1 MSRKRYFRT
10 EHDAGDHKVTR
21 YQEFR
26 GELCTRQ
33 IEVSQG
39 RWRFA
44 WQSPDLRNPL
54 IADVPLSTLALTEA
68 SAITRQAF
76 DDAWATAQARG
87 RHTLIAAM
95 PWEDGA
101 CCAQAVRVGR
111 TVMVAGISATDDHGQ
126 VVGLGDAYAQTVF
139 ILQRIERA
147 LHQVGAAPED
157 IVRTRVFVTATAS
170 LPDVR
175 RAHAEFFAGIRPVT
189 TLAIV
194 QSLARPGLL
203 VTIEA
208 DALIASAD

>member
-1 MSRKRYFRT
+1 MSRKRYFKT
-10 EHDAGDHKVTR
+10 EHDAGDHRVIR
-21 YQEFR
+21 YLEFR

-33 IEVSQG
+33 IEVSRG

-54 IADVPLSTLALTEA
+54 LADVPLSTLALAEA
-68 SAITRQAF
+68 NAVTRQAF

-87 RHTLIAAM
+87 RHTLIADV
-95 PWEDGA
+95 PWEHSA

-111 TVMVAGISATDDHGQ
+111 TVMVAGTSATDDQWQ
-126 VVGLGDAYAQTVF
+126 VVGLDDAYAQTVF

-157 IVRTRVFVTATAS
+157 IVRTRVFVTDTAS
-170 LPDVR
+170 LPDVV
-175 RAHAEFFAGIRPVT
+175 RAHAEFFADIRPVT
-189 TLAIV
+189 TLAVV
-194 QSLARPGLL
+194 QSLIMPGLL

>member
-1 MSRKRYFRT
+1 MSRKRYFKT
-10 EHDAGDHKVTR
+10 EHDAGDHRVIR
-21 YQEFR
+21 YLEFR

-33 IEVSQG
+33 IEVSRG

-54 IADVPLSTLALTEA
+54 IADVPLSTLALAEA
-68 SAITRQAF
+68 NAVTRQAF

-87 RHTLIAAM
+87 RHTLIADV
-95 PWEDGA
+95 PWEHSA

-111 TVMVAGISATDDHGQ
+111 TVMVAGTNATDDQWQ
-126 VVGLGDAYAQTVF
+126 VVGLDDAYAQTVF

-157 IVRTRVFVTATAS
+157 IVRTRVFVTDTAS
-170 LPDVR
+170 LPDVV
-175 RAHAEFFAGIRPVT
+175 RAHAEFFADIRPVT
-189 TLAIV
+189 TLAVV
-194 QSLARPGLL
+194 QSLIMPGLL